1 MQNALIHCTVDGD
14 SSNPRK
20 SHTRQPLL
28 NKTARG
34 SSFVRP
40 QSQSC
45 ASSLIRE
52 PSSRHLDDDMP
63 PKKKSGSK
71 KKKAVSPGKSVDA
84 AKLKQAFGLFGSEVR
99 V

>member
-1 MQNALIHCTVDGD
+1 
-14 SSNPRK
+14 
-20 SHTRQPLL
+20 
-28 NKTARG
+28 
-34 SSFVRP
+34 
-40 QSQSC
+40 
-45 ASSLIRE
+45 
-52 PSSRHLDDDMP
+52 MP